1 MKRLANRLGPDIK
14 RIRIVAHARVPWP
27 MEPERKKLDL
37 LEAKEDFDRAKR
49 DMEMAQRMVAS
60 GKKAVKAA
68 QESLARA
75 ESSNML
81 LKPAACSL
89 LPFDAF
95 SPKDSHEFPRC
106 FGVSLCL
113 SIR

>member
-75 ESSNML
+75 E
-81 LKPAACSL
+81 KPAQY
-89 LPFDAF
+89 DASVGAAASAKLVKLSARR
-95 SPKDSHEFPRC
+95 SP
-106 FGVSLCL
+106 
-113 SIR
+113 